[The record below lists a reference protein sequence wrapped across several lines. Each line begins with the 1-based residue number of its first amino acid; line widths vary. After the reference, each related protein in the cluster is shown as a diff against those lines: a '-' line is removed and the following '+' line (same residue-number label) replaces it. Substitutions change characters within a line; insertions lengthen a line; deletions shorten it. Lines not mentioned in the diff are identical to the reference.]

1 MRLEEDAAEKCTS
14 GFGRRL
20 TARNIAARP
29 IIDDQ
34 EFTNTN
40 LSVAIPNDLEQM
52 IDTGTSTPTKFEE
65 DMGSIDLNMSSR
77 C

>member
-1 MRLEEDAAEKCTS
+1 MRLEEDTAEKCTS
-14 GFGRRL
+14 GFERRL
-20 TARNIAARP
+20 TVRNIPARP
-29 IIDDQ
+29 SINDQ

-40 LSVAIPNDLEQM
+40 LLVAIPNDLEQM

>member
-14 GFGRRL
+14 GLGRRL

-29 IIDDQ
+29 SINDQ

-40 LSVAIPNDLEQM
+40 LSMAIPNDLEQI